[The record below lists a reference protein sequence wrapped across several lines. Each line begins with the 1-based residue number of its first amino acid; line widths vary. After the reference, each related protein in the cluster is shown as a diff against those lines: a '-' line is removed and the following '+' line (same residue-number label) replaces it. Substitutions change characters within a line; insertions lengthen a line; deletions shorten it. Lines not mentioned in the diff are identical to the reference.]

1 LFFISQ
7 YSIFSLSFEKE
18 AALKVGYSRV
28 STSDQDLSAQ
38 TDSLSR
44 AGCDSLFS
52 DTASGK
58 DADRPGLRDC
68 LSYLRPGD
76 QLVVWK
82 LDRLGRSLK
91 DLIAL
96 MSELEA
102 RQIQFSSLTEG
113 IDTATPGGRFFFHVL
128 GAFAE
133 MERELIRERTRAG
146 LNAARTR
153 GHKGGRPC
161 KLTLAQARAARL
173 IFEEGATVQQLE
185 RQFGVKAATLY
196 RYWNQLKRNPQA
208 APTTALVPSPV
219 LPLPLDEDSQ
229 QPDRLS
235 FLPSM
240 PPERKATNAP
250 KKGGAA
256 HDR

>member
-1 LFFISQ
+1 MKI
-7 YSIFSLSFEKE
+7 
-18 AALKVGYSRV
+18 GYSRV

-44 AGCDSLFS
+44 AGCDRLFS

-58 DADRPGLRDC
+58 NADRPGLRDC
-68 LSYLRPGD
+68 LSHLRPGD

-102 RQIQFSSLTEG
+102 RQIQFSSLTDG
-113 IDTATPGGRFFFHVL
+113 VDTATPGGRFFFHVL

-146 LNAARTR
+146 LKAARAR
-153 GHKGGRPC
+153 GHKGGRPR

-173 IFEEGATVQQLE
+173 IFDEGETMMQLE
-185 RQFGVKAATLY
+185 RQFAVSSATLY
-196 RYWNQLKRNPQA
+196 RYWDELKRFNP
-208 APTTALVPSPV
+208 
-219 LPLPLDEDSQ
+219 
-229 QPDRLS
+229 RLA
-235 FLPSM
+235 
-240 PPERKATNAP
+240 RGQGATN
-250 KKGGAA
+250 
-256 HDR
+256 